1 MSLQGNNIAF
11 GGKKKKYGNKKR
23 KRRNYFFF
31 SFECFNTLYAL

>member
-11 GGKKKKYGNKKR
+11 GGEKKTDGNKR
-23 KRRNYFFF
+23 EREEIYFFF